1 MATKAI
7 KMQGGRN
14 YMPVAARVT
23 HFRAAHPL
31 GMIDTKIV
39 EYNIID
45 GYAVCESTVWADP
58 SVMLARAQGSE
69 TRKDFMD
76 FLEKAGTKSVGRALA
91 MSGYGTEECMD
102 LEEGVGADGDMRIA
116 DGPVATAQ
124 ARPVAAAQTRP
135 VATTAPRATA
145 PPQPAPVAQP
155 AQPVPPGGLLSVPK
169 PPAPVAAPAEP
180 EPEHDPFESDEMPI
194 NMADGEY
201 FIKNSGLNELMATK
215 VYKLYM
221 KYSQVEVAKIN
232 QMVDVRNNNRTDKTS
247 YLRDALRLAY
257 KTDLQ
262 AVLAQHNIHGDV
274 ASCNMTELCT
284 MINELEV

>member
-23 HFRAAHPL
+23 HFRAAYPL
-31 GMIDTKIV
+31 GKISTKIID
-39 EYNIID
+39 YNIVD
-45 GYAVCESTVWADP
+45 GYAVCESEVWADQV
-58 SVMLARAQGSE
+58 VMLANAQGSE
-69 TRKDFMD
+69 TRKDFQD

-91 MSGYGTEECMD
+91 LAGYGTEECMD
-102 LEEGVGADGDMRIA
+102 LEEGLGADGETRIA
-116 DGPVATAQ
+116 DAPQARATTAPAAQ
-124 ARPVAAAQTRP
+124 ARPA
-135 VATTAPRATA
+135 ATTAMPRPAAAAA
-145 PPQPAPVAQP
+145 PPQPATAAQP
-155 AQPVPPGGLLSVPK
+155 EAPVPPGGFVPIPK
-169 PPAPVAAPAEP
+169 PPTEP
-180 EPEHDPFESDEMPI
+180 EPAEHDPFESDEQPI

-201 FIKNSGLNELMATK
+201 FIKNSGLNEIMATK
-215 VYKLYM
+215 VFRLYM
-221 KYSQVEVAKIN
+221 IYSQVEIAKIN

-262 AVLAQHNIHGDV
+262 AVLAQHNIHGDI

-284 MINELEV
+284 MINELEA